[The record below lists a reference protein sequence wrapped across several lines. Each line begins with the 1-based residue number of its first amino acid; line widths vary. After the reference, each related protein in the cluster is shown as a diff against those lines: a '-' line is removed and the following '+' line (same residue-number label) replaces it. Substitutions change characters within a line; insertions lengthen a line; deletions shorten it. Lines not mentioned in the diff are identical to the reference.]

1 MIQRFFEQIRNI
13 LTRIFRNKRNSRI
26 SETDTAAQAERQL
39 VHSLAKSRLP
49 GWRQLR
55 YLPKVLS
62 PSERFLL
69 RAFGGFL
76 AIALIFLGARA
87 YARNVVQLPRD
98 GGEITEAL
106 IGAPQYVNPILASA
120 NDVDRDLV
128 RLLYSGL
135 LRRNQQQE
143 IVPDIAESIE
153 HDAGQKAYTV
163 HLRKNL
169 AWSDGQ
175 PLTIDDVLTT
185 FELIQDPLYKSPLRG
200 QFRNATIERVD
211 DWTIK
216 FTHTQSAGSFLSS
229 LTVGIIPAH
238 IWADVPPP
246 NFALLEFNL
255 KPVSYG
261 PFSFDSLKRDAAS
274 GAIKEF
280 RLVRNASYHGTR
292 PHLDRLTFKIFPDP
306 VSAAEALEAKS
317 VEGISAL
324 SKEERIGLKQARIV
338 DLELPQ
344 YTAVFLN
351 IKRGVLKYPEVRT
364 ALAQAVDRQR
374 IVNDVLKNSAVV
386 VDGMFADRLPGFAG
400 QLQPDFSLE
409 SAKAALET
417 AGWVRP
423 KDESIRKK
431 GNETLAISLTVVDQA
446 EDLAIADLLKQSWE
460 ALGAK
465 VEIKTFDPMRIP
477 KEVIKPRDYDAFLY
491 GEILSTDGDLY
502 PFWHSSQ
509 NRDPGLNISTFI
521 SKDGDKI
528 LEDLRATT
536 DPAVI
541 TEKRIAYQKLLAESH
556 TVIFLYSPF
565 YTYGLAKRVKGFS
578 LPYISAPADRF
589 AGIENW
595 YVKTRP
601 SLK

>member
-1 MIQRFFEQIRNI
+1 MIKRFFGRIRNST
-13 LTRIFRNKRNSRI
+13 TRIFRNRQNHRTR
-26 SETDTAAQAERQL
+26 ETDTTAQAERQL

-49 GWRQLR
+49 NLRQLR
-55 YLPKVLS
+55 YLPKVLTA
-62 PSERFLL
+62 SEQFLL
-69 RAFGGFL
+69 RAFSGFL

-98 GGEITEAL
+98 GGEVIEAL
-106 IGAPQYVNPILASA
+106 IGAPQYVNPILAST

-128 RLLYSGL
+128 RLLYAGL
-135 LRRNQQQE
+135 LKRNQRQE
-143 IVPDIAESIE
+143 LVPDVAESIE
-153 HDAGQKAYTV
+153 HDAAQKVCTV

-169 AWSDGQ
+169 TWSDGQ
-175 PLTIDDVLTT
+175 PLTADDVLTT
-185 FELIQDPLYKSPLRG
+185 FELIQDPLYKSPLRS
-200 QFRNATIERVD
+200 QFRNAKIEKID

-216 FTHTQSAGSFLSS
+216 FTHSQPAGSFLSS

-246 NFALLEFNL
+246 NFALLEFNV

-280 RLVRNASYHGTR
+280 RLVRNPNYRGLR

-306 VSAAEALEAKS
+306 VSASEALEAKS

-351 IKRGVLKYPEVRT
+351 TKRGALKYPEVRT
-364 ALAQAVDRQR
+364 ALAQAVDRQQV
-374 IVNDVLKNSAVV
+374 VNDVLKNSAVV
-386 VDGMFADRLPGFAG
+386 LDGMFADRLPGFAG
-400 QLQPDFSLE
+400 KLQPDFSLE
-409 SAKAALET
+409 TAKAALAA
-417 AGWVRP
+417 AGWVPP
-423 KDESIRKK
+423 KDDKVRKK
-431 GNETLAISLTVVDQA
+431 GNETLAFSLTVVDQD
-446 EDLAIADLLKQSWE
+446 EDRATADLLKQNWE
-460 ALGAK
+460 ELGAK

-491 GEILSTDGDLY
+491 GEILSPDGDLY

-528 LEDLRATT
+528 LDDLRATT

-541 TEKRIAYQKLLAESH
+541 IEKRVAFQKLLAESH

-578 LPYISAPADRF
+578 QQYITTPADRF